1 LNDYWITLAWKEI
14 IGQYTVKNLLQ
25 KAIIEEKVAHA
36 YCFIGIE
43 GVGKEA
49 VAVEFA
55 KAVNCEAPV
64 IDNGKFDACGRCI
77 SCRMMKSLQHPDV
90 QIIYSLPSPKSIDSR
105 RDNITEKLSDEQIS
119 EIQEQNALK
128 ASNPYYKIRIS
139 KASQIKIAQI
149 REVKR
154 SLSLAPNSQ
163 GRRFILVFNA
173 EDMTT
178 ESANAFL
185 KTLEEPHSNTTIIMT
200 TSQPQLIL
208 PTILSRCQQVYFQ
221 NLPDDEL
228 ELHLVNQLNLDR
240 TEARLAVTI
249 GQGSYLKS
257 VEALDEGMKNL
268 RNQVVDLLRT
278 ALKKRIYRVELI
290 AKLQPLL
297 SVKDKNFVDKILLI
311 LLLWLRDANNLINT
325 ELKGE
330 IINIDQITFLQ
341 SFARN
346 FQDKAVDKVLILI
359 EDAMKNNR
367 RNVNQQLLLVN
378 LFIEIRKK
386 ILLAGN
392 I

>member
-1 LNDYWITLAWKEI
+1 MNDYWITLAWKEI